1 MELHA
6 FRDELRIKVPV
17 LAHHRVPVV
26 LRDFAE
32 EVELALEEHE
42 PLRRKVIDD
51 EIAQRVELT
60 RLGDFARKDHLVVLA
75 PLRELE
81 RPGAGAVWPAHRSG
95 AHRHQPREEVA
106 AALHAEDHG
115 PIVCRL
121 DGVDALEKPAVR
133 RDEIGVA
140 QTLDARDD
148 VLCRA
153 VQSAERV
160 DEPVWADL
168 GKFAVASRQLVWAR
182 EVVDLEKRLVE
193 ELDDARVV
201 DRLRKRRVERR
212 DALHRARESR
222 REDK

>member
-1 MELHA
+1 MELHP
-6 FRDELRIKVPV
+6 FRDELGIEVPV
-17 LAHHRVPVV
+17 LAHHGVPVV
-26 LRDFAE
+26 LGDFAE

-42 PLRRKVIDD
+42 PLRRKVVDD
-51 EIAQRVELT
+51 EVAQGVELA

-75 PLRELE
+75 PPRELE
-81 RPGAGAVWPAHRSG
+81 RPGAGAVGPAHRRG

-106 AALHAEDHG
+106 AALHAENDSPLVG
-115 PIVCRL
+115 RL

-168 GKFAVASRQLVWAR
+168 GKFAVASRQLVGAR

-193 ELDDARVV
+193 ELHDARVV
-201 DRLRKRRVERR
+201 DRLRERGVERR